1 MLDTTTKKTP
11 LIQMT
16 DIDKQFGGV
25 HAVQGVSVDLNPGEV
40 VGVLGHN
47 GAGKSC
53 LMRMLSG
60 AMTLSGGQIN
70 VNGSP
75 VDFKSDRKSVV

>member
-1 MLDTTTKKTP
+1 
-11 LIQMT
+11 MT

-75 VDFKSDRKSVV
+75 VDFKSPQH

>member
-75 VDFKSDRKSVV
+75 VDFKSPQH